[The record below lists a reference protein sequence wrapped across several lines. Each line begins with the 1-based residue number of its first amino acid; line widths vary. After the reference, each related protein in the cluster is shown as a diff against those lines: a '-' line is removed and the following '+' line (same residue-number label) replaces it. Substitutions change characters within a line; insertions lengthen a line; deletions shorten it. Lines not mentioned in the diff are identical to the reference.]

1 MAISKFNKQ
10 SVYFDVDTEG
20 FQFCKIKELKLD
32 TDYKLL
38 GVFLKDGKFGTY
50 PIYIVD
56 GWLVDGTPSMA
67 ETVKLI
73 LADPEAV
80 ADIKNGKAGIRVRT
94 YDNQFG
100 KQFAIDYVDM

>member
-10 SVYFDVDTEG
+10 SVYFDVDTDG
-20 FQFCKIKELKLD
+20 FKFCKIKELKLD

-50 PIYIVD
+50 PIFIVD

-80 ADIKNGKAGIRVRT
+80 ADIKAGKAGIRVRT